1 MKRFLT
7 IYSVTCALALLVG
20 ETLVVIKTNKYWPLS
35 LDDYM
40 AVMALSVS
48 IYIYHKMQNA
58 LGLVIVYAYVVGN
71 LYAMLF
77 TRLDPIHGSGERISL
92 LAVALGVAVIGFA
105 FSLKSQLSRDE
116 SSQSS
121 PT

>member
-7 IYSVTCALALLVG
+7 LYSMICALALLVG

-48 IYIYHKMQNA
+48 IYFYHKIQNA

>member
-1 MKRFLT
+1 MKMFLS
-7 IYSVTCALALLVG
+7 IYSGICALALFAG

-35 LDDYM
+35 VDDYM
-40 AVMALSVS
+40 AVMALTFS
-48 IYIYHKMQNA
+48 IYLYHKSQNA

-92 LAVALGVAVIGFA
+92 LAIALGVAVIGFA
-105 FSLKSQLSRDE
+105 LSLKSQLD
-116 SSQSS
+116 QNK
-121 PT
+121 

>member
-1 MKRFLT
+1 MTRFLT
-7 IYSVTCALALLVG
+7 IYSVICALALLVG

-35 LDDYM
+35 LDDYI

-105 FSLKSQLSRDE
+105 FSLKSQISRD
-116 SSQSS
+116 
-121 PT
+121 

>member
-7 IYSVTCALALLVG
+7 LYSMICALALLVG

-48 IYIYHKMQNA
+48 IYIYHKIQNV